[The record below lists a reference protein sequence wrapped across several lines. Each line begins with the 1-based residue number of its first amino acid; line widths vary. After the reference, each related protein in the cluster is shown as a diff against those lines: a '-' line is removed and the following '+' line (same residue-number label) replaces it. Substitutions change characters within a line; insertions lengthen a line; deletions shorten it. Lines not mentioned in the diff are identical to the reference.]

1 MQSCILFLC
10 RIPRSGNSF
19 TFPFE
24 FILADLPYK
33 TVKYIMGDLRKGEK
47 GNQDTEKVFADA
59 PALPRIR
66 NIEVAR
72 FVLIPKPFFNLNL
85 VS

>member
-24 FILADLPYK
+24 FILSDLPDK
-33 TVKYIMGDLRKGEK
+33 TFRDILGDLRKGK
-47 GNQDTEKVFADA
+47 HGNQYTEQGFINA
-59 PALPRIR
+59 PAITRAK
-66 NIEVAR
+66 NIERWLHGLYSFQNR
-72 FVLIPKPFFNLNL
+72 FLI
-85 VS
+85 